1 MWNSAMTV
9 MGLNLATEDR
19 LIGEQFIQATEP
31 KDELKA
37 YIIHLHFE
45 TYVRGKHVV
54 TSEVESCIPIEDLY
68 VPMLIDYEPCK
79 FWKDV

>member
-1 MWNSAMTV
+1 MTV

-45 TYVRGKHVV
+45 T
-54 TSEVESCIPIEDLY
+54 
-68 VPMLIDYEPCK
+68 
-79 FWKDV
+79 